1 MEMGYILKI
10 ARDTDIL
17 AGSEYTSHEDFASK
31 RYDLDKGTVSR
42 YIRIVER
49 FSVDG
54 NSHLL
59 KDNYKNMGFS
69 KLSLMLHMPD
79 AIAEELMDSL
89 SKTDVLAIKEEL
101 DAEAQ
106 ITDIELAIEQAET
119 PVPEHAVE
127 GTLLQR
133 TIRQLGH
140 EQPDLYR
147 KIWQAFPVRSA
158 VDIAEILAPHGD
170 AVYMVRIPGM
180 GRIMLSIQG
189 DDVSVT
195 AVRTQEKERHIMEE
209 VHDAWRRLCY
219 LQLSTAEESYRE
231 EYGEE
236 MPAKEA
242 PTPQNAGVAPVQ
254 PPQPR
259 KQSKVTKANT
269 GKSKNSEKVFPAA
282 VVQEP
287 EEQLPGQM
295 EVSDFPEL
303 LPENNEVDGGRPVA
317 GESGTAAAGV
327 KETMDRT
334 QMEGSNGES
343 DECGNNTGVS
353 DGAGDFG
360 NDVESGSAQRG
371 EDTVSEHHEGAGASE
386 SGGCEAD
393 NGVSESGDALAE
405 ILKENLAAGIGGDM
419 DLLDLWDKA
428 AMSVKELREFFFTFS
443 KEDLEACIIEE
454 ETLWEQ
460 YISAINV
467 AAALER
473 IINVQKY
480 TS

>member
-1 MEMGYILKI
+1 MDVRTDIVTAGPVKEEVLAFAGYNDFEAAADRTAVKIKEGFMEMGYILKI

-17 AGSEYTSHEDFASK
+17 AGSEYTSHEDFAAK

-119 PVPEHAVE
+119 PVPEHATE
-127 GTLLQR
+127 GTLLQK
-133 TIRQLGH
+133 TIRQLGR

-147 KIWQAFPVRSA
+147 KIWQALSA
-158 VDIAEILAPHGD
+158 NAFTDIAEILAPHGD

-195 AVRTQEKERHIMEE
+195 AVRTQDKERHIMEE
-209 VHDAWRRLCY
+209 VHDAWRRICY
-219 LQLSTAEESYRE
+219 LHLGTAENSYRE

-236 MPAKEA
+236 MQSQEA
-242 PTPQNAGVAPVQ
+242 PAPQNAGVAPVQ

-269 GKSKNSEKVFPAA
+269 RKSKEPAVSPAA
-282 VVQEP
+282 VVHEQ

-295 EVSDFPEL
+295 EVTDFPEL
-303 LPENNEVDGGRPVA
+303 MPETDMQS
-317 GESGTAAAGV
+317 ESEAVQTP
-327 KETMDRT
+327 
-334 QMEGSNGES
+334 
-343 DECGNNTGVS
+343 CNNTGEQADAAVM
-353 DGAGDFG
+353 
-360 NDVESGSAQRG
+360 
-371 EDTVSEHHEGAGASE
+371 
-386 SGGCEAD
+386 EA
-393 NGVSESGDALAE
+393 AP
-405 ILKENLAAGIGGDM
+405 AAGMEMTDEGW
-419 DLLDLWDKA
+419 LDLWNDLCLD
-428 AMSVKELREFFFTFS
+428 MSTIVDIYNGYDYDEMINGEIPRSTL
-443 KEDLEACIIEE
+443 DEA
-454 ETLWEQ
+454 
-460 YISAINV
+460 YKSAVNV

-473 IINVQKY
+473 MINGKKY
-480 TS
+480 TAQ